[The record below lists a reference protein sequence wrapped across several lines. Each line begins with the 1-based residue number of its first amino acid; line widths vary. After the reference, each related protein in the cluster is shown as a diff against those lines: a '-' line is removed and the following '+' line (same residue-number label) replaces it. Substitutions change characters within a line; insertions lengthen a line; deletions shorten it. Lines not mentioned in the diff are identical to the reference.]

1 MEGQSDIPPVPPAGS
16 VPSAGAVP
24 IASGPVKR
32 LTYDGRLG
40 ELYRIFLVNLGLFI
54 VTLGIYRFWG
64 KTRMRR
70 YLWSRLSYDG
80 DRFEY
85 TGTGGE
91 MFRGFLIV
99 AGVLLVVGLMLG
111 VSELVFATIF
121 AGDPMKGQFASLGLT
136 YLLYIVLGYLLLT
149 GQYMALR
156 YRLSRSRWRGIRG
169 GLAGSPWAYGATA
182 FAWMLAVGASLG
194 FARPVADVSLARMRL
209 RNLFFGTVQ
218 AKLDPDGGT
227 GGLYGP
233 YIASWFA
240 IVFGFLVFAALYGGL
255 IAVIGISD
263 ALAPYLIERNFGEPP
278 DVERML
284 KDTAVWWFFARMM
297 VVVVLAATL
306 GWMIILF
313 FRSWYWAVLG
323 NRIGQMTELA
333 GLRFAPTLR
342 MGSLGR
348 LVAGNLLIA
357 VCTLGFGTPIVLH
370 RTWRFLAANMQV
382 VGELDG
388 ATIGQ
393 SRLAVPGRGEGLL
406 EALDA
411 GGAF

>member
-24 IASGPVKR
+24 IAGGPVKR

-233 YIASWFA
+233 YIASWFVMVFAFALLMAVIFGIQIA
-240 IVFGFLVFAALYGGL
+240 IVAGWFLAFPTGGDGPL
-255 IAVIGISD
+255 
-263 ALAPYLIERNFGEPP
+263 
-278 DVERML
+278 DVEQML
-284 KDTAVWWFFARMM
+284 RDPAMWWLFLQIVAATI
-297 VVVVLAATL
+297 VVVALMGA
-306 GWMIILF
+306 IILF